1 MSPTPSAAEPH
12 PGQHPVAPQPGR
24 RAARPVR
31 PEPHPGLPP
40 WLSVATLTGLA
51 VLHLLLGIDQA
62 RRHSVT
68 HDEYWHLPAGVA
80 GWREARFDLDNLNPP
95 LTRMIS
101 SLPVLGLGV
110 DLPRDLPADDAFRL
124 GDEFLRANR
133 PLGQT
138 PWIWARGMNLLLS
151 LATAIVL
158 WRWGETWLGR
168 GVGLFAGCLWLTCPL
183 VLAHASLVT
192 PDVGASLLFVGTL
205 AAAHGL
211 ARRPTPSRAL
221 LTGCL
226 LGLAQLTKFT
236 NVLLLG
242 LVPLTWLATRLWL
255 WRSTR
260 EAPGA
265 PRAPATAAT
274 ANPAADPQQPPAPA
288 HWGWS
293 FGVVAGWALLT
304 WNAGYLCQGTGTPL
318 VDYPL
323 RSEAL
328 KSLRDRWPTLARLPL
343 PVPRDYVAGFDRQ
356 RSIMEGSHPVYLNG
370 EWNLEG
376 FPLYY
381 LWCAAYK
388 WPHATQVLV
397 LAGLV
402 VVAWRAW
409 RSDWLPA
416 VVLVVPSA
424 AIWGSASALGMQ
436 LGFRYVLPS
445 LPLLYLAAGLP
456 VAWLWRHHRAAV
468 RWVGGL
474 CLLALSLG
482 LRHHPAHLAYFNEW
496 AGGPGGGRR
505 YLADSNIDW
514 GQDLLALKAWLNE
527 HNIDRVGLAYFGMV
541 PPGELGFDYDL
552 PPSRTTVNRFG
563 SPPAGWYAV
572 SVNFV
577 LGRPHTIRLPDGTIR
592 GVGYQEYGYF
602 RGLKPVTTLGGSIDI
617 YQVDPPGQPR
627 LSPGRFPA
635 QPRR

>member
-1 MSPTPSAAEPH
+1 M
-12 PGQHPVAPQPGR
+12 VA
-24 RAARPVR
+24 
-31 PEPHPGLPP
+31 
-40 WLSVATLTGLA
+40 LTALA
-51 VLHLLLGIDQA
+51 LLHLGLGLDQA

-95 LTRMIS
+95 LTRLFT
-101 SLPVLGLGV
+101 SLPALGLGV
-110 DLPRDLPADDAFRL
+110 ELPRGLPADDAFRL
-124 GDEFLRANR
+124 GDEFLKANR
-133 PLGQT
+133 ALGQT
-138 PWIWARGMNLLLS
+138 PWIWARGLNLLLS
-151 LATAIVL
+151 LATALVL
-158 WRWGETWLGR
+158 WRWGEAWLGR

-192 PDVGASLLFVGTL
+192 PDVGATLLFVATL
-205 AAAHGL
+205 AATHRL
-211 ARRPTPSRAL
+211 AQQPTPSRAL

-255 WRSTR
+255 WRSMRIAT
-260 EAPGA
+260 
-265 PRAPATAAT
+265 RAPSGPGTA
-274 ANPAADPQQPPAPA
+274 PAPSQWA
-288 HWGWS
+288 WS
-293 FGVVAGWALLT
+293 LGVVAGWALLI
-304 WNAGYLCQGTGTPL
+304 WNVGYLGQGTGTPL
-318 VDYPL
+318 ADYPL
-323 RSEAL
+323 RSTAL
-328 KSLRDRWPTLARLPL
+328 QSLRDQWPGLARLPL

-370 EWNLEG
+370 EWNLAG

-388 WPHATQVLV
+388 WPHATQLLV
-397 LAGLV
+397 LAGLAGL
-402 VVAWRAW
+402 AWRAA
-409 RSDWLPA
+409 REDWLPA
-416 VVLVVPSA
+416 LVLGVPA
-424 AIWGSASALGMQ
+424 AAVWGSASALGMQ

-456 VAWLWRHHRAAV
+456 VAWLWRHHRAWV
-468 RWVGGL
+468 RWLGSA

-496 AGGPGGGRR
+496 AGGPEGGRR

-527 HNIDRVGLAYFGMV
+527 HDIDRVGLAYFGMV
-541 PPGELGFDYDL
+541 PPGELGFHYDL
-552 PPSRTTVNRFG
+552 PPSRATVNRFG
-563 SPPAGWYAV
+563 RPPAGWYAV

-602 RGLKPVTTLGGSIDI
+602 RSLKPVATLGGSLDI
-617 YQVDPPGQPR
+617 YRIDPPGQEPFPTNR
-627 LSPGRFPA
+627 PQSPN
-635 QPRR
+635 RR